1 VFDFWNFPTRELWNL
16 LRALSIRSNLPWV
29 CIGDFNDLL
38 QLEDK
43 KGDNPHLLSL
53 LQGFRNI
60 VEDCNLID
68 ISLMGYPFTWERGK
82 GTPAQVQECLDR
94 ALCTNSWQ
102 SHYQNVELLNLTVKT
117 SNHNPIYLVVHKLFF
132 HHKHFRFHFKNAW
145 TKEPNKQILDRFQ
158 QCSYRFAQ

>member
-68 ISLMGYPFTWERGK
+68 ISLMGYPFTWERGR
-82 GTPAQVQECLDR
+82 GTPAQVQKRLDR
-94 ALCTNSWQ
+94 ALCTNS
-102 SHYQNVELLNLTVKT
+102 
-117 SNHNPIYLVVHKLFF
+117 
-132 HHKHFRFHFKNAW
+132 
-145 TKEPNKQILDRFQ
+145 
-158 QCSYRFAQ
+158 